1 MKSLKKI
8 FFGGAIAALAACG
21 NGGYEI
27 NGEYPSAADGTVVYL
42 ANLDADFSK
51 TDSTVVNGGRF
62 SFAGRQDTPRV

>member
-42 ANLDADFSK
+42 ANLEADFS
-51 TDSTVVNGGRF
+51 
-62 SFAGRQDTPRV
+62 